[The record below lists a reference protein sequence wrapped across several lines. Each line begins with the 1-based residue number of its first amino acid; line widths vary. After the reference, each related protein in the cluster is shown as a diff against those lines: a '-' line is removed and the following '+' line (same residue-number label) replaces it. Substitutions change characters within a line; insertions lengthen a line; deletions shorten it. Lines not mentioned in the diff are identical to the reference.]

1 MSHCCGCCL
10 CVNESEVAVVEH
22 CGRFDSLAA
31 PGISCLCSC
40 CGYTVAGTVS
50 KRLCPLD
57 IKCETK
63 TRDNVF
69 VELAINAQY
78 RVITEHEYDAFYSL
92 DDREGQIRSWIY
104 DVVRSAVPR
113 LNLDQVF
120 EQKEEIATEVKNT
133 LALCMADYGWEII
146 QVLIADIEPDAKVKA
161 AMNEINT
168 AQRLRVATV
177 DKADADYTL
186 TVKRAE
192 ADAEAKYLAGVGI
205 ARQRKAIA
213 DGVRDSVL
221 AFTSSDPGTDTH
233 DIMDLVLVTQ
243 YFDTLKELS
252 EKSWTT
258 TVFLPGKEGGQ
269 SAEDQSRNGILQAEA
284 SKTGQD
290 VVRARKANHEKFIRE
305 HPDANPSSFPE
316 FVPRK

>member
-1 MSHCCGCCL
+1 VDESNAAIVEYCGKFAY
-10 CVNESEVAVVEH
+10 VAQ
-22 CGRFDSLAA
+22 
-31 PGISCLCSC
+31 PGCRCLCSC
-40 CGYTVAGTVS
+40 AGWAVAGSVS
-50 KRLCPLD
+50 QKLRPLD
-57 IKCETK
+57 IQCETK

-69 VELAINAQY
+69 VTLKINAQY
-78 RVITEHEYDAFYSL
+78 GVVRGHEYDAFYSL
-92 DDREGQIRSWIY
+92 EDSEGQIRSWIY

-120 EQKEEIATEVKNT
+120 EQKEDIAIEVKNT
-133 LALCMADYGWEII
+133 LETSMAEYGWKIM
-146 QVLIADIEPDAKVKA
+146 QVLIADIEPDPKVKH

-186 TVKRAE
+186 IVKRAE

-213 DGVRDSVL
+213 EGVRDSVL
-221 AFTSSDPGTDTH
+221 AFTESDPGTDTR

-258 TVFLPGKEGGQ
+258 TIFLPGSEGAD
-269 SAEDQSRNGILQAEA
+269 SAEAQARNGILEADA
-284 SKTGQD
+284 SKTGQEI
-290 VVRARKANHEKFIRE
+290 VNSRKATHSKFVKE
-305 HPDANPSSFPE
+305 HPGVLPSN
-316 FVPRK
+316 VPSYVPKK